1 MGYKGYVEVV
11 STDERVSEFY
21 QDLTKNIFSLNINE
35 YLLICENGEVV
46 DRYKWTGSEYVPLS
60 YKNLDNKFTGKVS
73 PRNEQ
78 QKLAFDLLQD
88 NKSKIKVID
97 GGYGTGK
104 DFCMIN
110 HALHLIEKGKFKKI
124 LWVRNNIEVKNTKP
138 IGYLPGSQ
146 NQKLMPY
153 ALILAD
159 HLGGID
165 GLERMMNNDTIEIA
179 HLGLL
184 RGRSIRD
191 TIIYCSEAEN
201 LTRSHVQLLIGRVD
215 EGSELWMNG
224 DYRQADAKEFEEDNG
239 LKAAIERLKGDPLFG
254 YVHLEKVERSAVAR
268 LADKLD

>member
-1 MGYKGYVEVV
+1 MSYKGYITVDVNSEK
-11 STDERVSEFY
+11 VSEFY
-21 QDLTKNIFSLNINE
+21 QDLRQNIFDLLENE
-35 YLLICENGEVV
+35 YILLTENGQVV

-60 YKNLDNKFTGKVS
+60 FKVIDNKYTGRVK
-73 PRNEQ
+73 PRNDQ
-78 QKLAFDLLQD
+78 QMLLFDLLQD
-88 NKSKIKVID
+88 SKSKIKVTD
-97 GGYGTGK
+97 GTYGTGK

-146 NQKLMPY
+146 NQKLLPY

-159 HLGGID
+159 HLGGVE
-165 GLERMMNNDTIEIA
+165 GLERMMNDDTIEIA

-239 LKAAIERLKGDPLFG
+239 LHAAIERLKGEPLFG
-254 YVHLEKVERSAVAR
+254 YVRLEKVERSAVAR

>member
-1 MGYKGYVEVV
+1 MSYKGYIEVDV
-11 STDERVSEFY
+11 TDSRVNEFY
-21 QDLTKNIFSLNINE
+21 QDTTVNLFSLNVNE
-35 YLLICENGEVV
+35 YLLILEDGEVV
-46 DRYKWTGSEYVPLS
+46 DSYKWIGTEHAHVF
-60 YKNLDNKFTGKVS
+60 YKTLDNEFTGKVK

-88 NKSKIKVID
+88 SRSKIKVID

-104 DFCMIN
+104 DYLMIN

-146 NQKLMPY
+146 NQKLLPY

-159 HLGGID
+159 HLGGIE
-165 GLERMMNNDTIEIA
+165 GLERMMDSGTIEIA

-239 LKAAIERLKGDPLFG
+239 LKAAIDRLKGEPLFG
-254 YVHLEKVERSAVAR
+254 YVHLEKIERSDVAR